1 MAGEV
6 LAGRNEMITRIKALI
21 TAKRTPAPLTVAE
34 AVSQYKAAQLSNDAQ
49 VRKAA
54 RDALDR
60 AYGAA
65 ALAAGAV
72 A

>member
-1 MAGEV
+1 
-6 LAGRNEMITRIKALI
+6 MITRIKNLI
-21 TAKRTPAPLTVAE
+21 AAKRAPAPLTVAE

>member
-1 MAGEV
+1 
-6 LAGRNEMITRIKALI
+6 MIARIKTML
-21 TAKRTPAPLTVAE
+21 TPKRTPAPLTVAQ

>member
-1 MAGEV
+1 
-6 LAGRNEMITRIKALI
+6 MITRIKTLI
-21 TAKRTPAPLTVAE
+21 AAKRAPAPLTVDE
-34 AVSQYKAAQLSNDAQ
+34 AVSQYKAAQLSNDTQ

-60 AYGAA
+60 AYSAA

>member
-1 MAGEV
+1 
-6 LAGRNEMITRIKALI
+6 MIARIKSLL
-21 TAKRTPAPLTVAE
+21 TAKRAPAPLTVAE

-60 AYGAA
+60 AYGAVRAGGA
-65 ALAAGAV
+65 A
-72 A
+72 